1 MAKREGEAAVVA
13 PPPEKPKR
21 RPAKLPSL
29 RTVGSKGESPEAK
42 RLAAV
47 VLEVL
52 GGARTPSAAA
62 LELGVSLP
70 RYYVLEARALE
81 GLLRALEP
89 RPRGPRRTAEREVA
103 RLEQDLKRAER
114 ERARGEALLRAQR
127 RALGLRPPAVGKKE
141 PGKRRKRRPS
151 ARALRAALLLRREPE
166 ALEGLGGKGD
176 DGAA

>member
-1 MAKREGEAAVVA
+1 MAKRESEATPAA
-13 PPPEKPKR
+13 ITARKPKR
-21 RPAKLPSL
+21 PPPRLPSL

-62 LELGVSLP
+62 VELGVSLP

-81 GLLRALEP
+81 GLLHALEP
-89 RPRGPRRTAEREVA
+89 RPRGPRRSAEREVA
-103 RLEQDLKRAER
+103 RLQQDLKRAER
-114 ERARGEALLRAQR
+114 EQARGEALLRAQR
-127 RALGLRPPAVGKKE
+127 RALGLRPPEVVKKE

-151 ARALRAALLLRREPE
+151 ARALRAAAVLRAPGE
-166 ALEGLGGKGD
+166 ALEGAGGKGE
-176 DGAA
+176 DGAS